1 MVMIETR
8 DAVYDTAFDLLD
20 EVKLNAKKVKLS
32 ICELENAMYDCY
44 EASKG
49 DHEEGEDKEDMNFRG
64 VTGYSEDE
72 DNMHEEHPMKRIG
85 YRHSRMHMRRRL
97 V

>member
-1 MVMIETR
+1 MVVMELR

-32 ICELENAMYDCY
+32 LCELENAIYDCY
-44 EASKG
+44 EASKE
-49 DHEEGEDKEDMNFRG
+49 DHDESEDKEDMNFRG

-72 DNMHEEHPMKRIG
+72 DDMHEERPSRHVG
-85 YRHSRMHMRRRL
+85 YRRSRMRMRRRL